1 MIARVRD
8 GNVDTFRR
16 FCVKKAVTSFTLHA
30 QNAYLYNRPYH
41 GSLLLPEKS
50 NPNHFTA

>member
-16 FCVKKAVTSFTLHA
+16 FCVKNRVTSFTLHA
-30 QNAYLYNRPYH
+30 QNVQLYNRLYNR
-41 GSLLLPEKS
+41 SLLLPKKS
-50 NPNHFTA
+50 NHNHFTA